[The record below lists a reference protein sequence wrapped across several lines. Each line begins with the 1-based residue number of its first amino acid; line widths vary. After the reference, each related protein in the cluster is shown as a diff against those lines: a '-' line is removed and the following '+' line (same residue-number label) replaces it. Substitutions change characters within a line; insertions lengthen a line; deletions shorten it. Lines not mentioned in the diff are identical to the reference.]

1 VTYCIEGLFNDSYR
15 PEGIIRG
22 MTMANGMVEMEPHS
36 SVYLPSGAP
45 TKFGRLE
52 KEAGASKNREIL
64 NPDMAD

>member
-1 VTYCIEGLFNDSYR
+1 
-15 PEGIIRG
+15 
-22 MTMANGMVEMEPHS
+22 MANGMVEMEPHS